1 MRSNKSKVILIV
13 TIVLVI
19 LILTLGGV
27 GAYLYLKTDIF
38 KSNRELFAKYMEQT
52 TTQIENIFDTEK
64 VSDMTK
70 KIKEKNNES
79 KTVVTFEN
87 EENEELNKISLSMS
101 IKNDVTNKKMYN
113 DIKILNEEENLA
125 EFEYIST
132 EEAISLRLT
141 DIVKQFLTIDST
153 NLEQLSTSLDMEV
166 GELESILE
174 LLKYKDSESSMTIT
188 NEELKTLKQTYTDII
203 NANLTNSNFSKQ
215 TDVMITINGKTVTVN
230 SYVLTIKPDQYKN
243 ILKKVMEQLRND
255 TIILSKIEAI
265 DIINAGDNQNSL
277 KQMYISNIDEMLQE
291 LETTEYKDNLVVNV
305 YEQEGKTVRVKV
317 EEGFYTITIDTI
329 ENDEMLGAN
338 IKLVSLENQIESAM
352 EINLTK
358 YKTEYYNLAIELKN
372 IAEQEQNLIVE
383 IRATNNEENIQLEF
397 GIKYIMNEI
406 ATKALITSNI
416 QFVESIEDMI
426 ILAEN
431 TNNITLNNLTPERC
445 KQIIQ
450 TVANSATKKYIETLT
465 NIRKMLIKFPAT
477 IDVPQIPQ
485 ESQEKQNNVLDSL
498 KDAEINSFNSKFKK
512 YEGDDI
518 TGSAVNTL
526 IRIVLDNNKEQKEQD
541 KKVEIT
547 GNIELKTTEKQ
558 MPEKEADIGK
568 TYKVVLNYDE
578 TTGFINTINIT
589 EN

>member
-38 KSNRELFAKYMEQT
+38 KSNRELFAKYLEQT
-52 TTQIENIFDTEK
+52 TTQIENVFDTEK

-70 KIKEKNNES
+70 KLKEKNSES
-79 KTVVTFEN
+79 KTVLTFEN
-87 EENEELNKISLSMS
+87 EKNEELNKMSLSMD
-101 IKNDVTNKKMYN
+101 IKNDVTNKKFYN
-113 DIKILNEEENLA
+113 DVKLLNGEESLIEV
-125 EFEYIST
+125 EYMST

-174 LLKYKDSESSMTIT
+174 LLKYKNSENSITMT

-243 ILKKVMEQLRND
+243 ILKKVMEQLKND

-265 DIINAGDNQNSL
+265 DIVNANDDENSL
-277 KQMYISNIDEMLQE
+277 KQMYISNIDEILQG

-305 YEQEGKTVRVKV
+305 YEQEGKTVRVKI

-338 IKLVSLENQIESAM
+338 IKFVSLENQIESAM

-358 YKTEYYNLAIELKN
+358 YKTEYYNLAIELKSITN
-372 IAEQEQNLIVE
+372 QEKSLIIE
-383 IRATNNEENIQLEF
+383 IRATNNEENMQLEF
-397 GIKYIMNEI
+397 GIKSILNEI
-406 ATKALITSNI
+406 STKALITSNI

-426 ILAEN
+426 ILVEN
-431 TNNITLNNLTPERC
+431 TNNITLNNLTTERC

-450 TVANSATKKYIETLT
+450 TVKNSATKKYTETLT
-465 NIRKMLIKFPAT
+465 NIRKTLTRIPTT
-477 IDVPQIPQ
+477 IDVPQILQ
-485 ESQEKQNNVLDSL
+485 ETQEAQSNVLNSL
-498 KDAEINSFNSKFKK
+498 KDAEINSFNSKFQK

-526 IRIVLDNNKEQKEQD
+526 IRIVLDNNIEQKEQD
-541 KKVEIT
+541 KKVEII
-547 GNIELKTTEKQ
+547 GSIELKTTDKQ
-558 MPEKEADIGK
+558 MPKNEADIGK
-568 TYKVVLNYDE
+568 TYKVVLNHDE
-578 TTGFINTINIT
+578 ATGFINTINIT